1 MLVDGR
7 AGDEEA
13 LTAPAPASRAS
24 LPRANR
30 LHLTSIAEEAFLGL
44 PHLRVVDT
52 ADNPEQV
59 LVRLPP
65 ATPRWPR
72 AGGS

>member
-1 MLVDGR
+1 M
-7 AGDEEA
+7 
-13 LTAPAPASRAS
+13 PFPAS
-24 LPRANR
+24 LCRANR
-30 LHLTSIAEEAFLGL
+30 LHLTSIEPQAFLGL

-59 LVRLPP
+59 LVHLPP
-65 ATPRWPR
+65 SAPRRPR